1 VAGGGLNRQPREIDK
16 QSERPA
22 GAAALPAV
30 TMDKKSVT
38 LDSPTI
44 TIKAAATCIPQGLP
58 EKIN

>member
-1 VAGGGLNRQPREIDK
+1 MNRQPREIDK